1 MGNENNSESNP
12 NHQHIEGISQW
23 QKYESDLQ
31 KDKPSNIEPY
41 TTREMT
47 YL

>member
-12 NHQHIEGISQW
+12 NIQHTEGISQW
-23 QKYESDLQ
+23 QKYENDLQ
-31 KDKPSNIEPY
+31 KDKASNIEPY